1 VVEKRSFPR
10 GAEAGLSL
18 SSIDDRDSFGFIFLD
33 AVTLEFVIES
43 ALGDDLRLQT
53 MV

>member
-1 VVEKRSFPR
+1 MVVKRSFPR
-10 GAEAGLSL
+10 GGEASLSL
-18 SSIDDRDSFGFIFLD
+18 SSIEDRDSFDFICLD

-43 ALGDDLRLQT
+43 AFGDNLRLQT